1 MAKLSLNTNLGKSS
15 EAGRPARFKGL
26 LLRQP
31 NNSSGFEWPS
41 SQFDSN
47 VLQKV
52 KDDYLTKYT
61 MPDNLQATGIKVPD
75 AMEQMRR
82 RNISAGWRKPRG
94 AA

>member
-1 MAKLSLNTNLGKSS
+1 MAKLSLNTDLGKSS

-31 NNSSGFEWPS
+31 NNPSGFEWPS

-47 VLQKV
+47 VLDKV
-52 KDDYLTKYT
+52 KTDYLTKYT
-61 MPDNLQATGIKVPD
+61 MPDNLQATGVKVPD
-75 AMEQMRR
+75 VMEQMRR